1 MAQRTIHYLFGEI
14 ISNEIELEDKERFL
28 LGSIMPDAVRE
39 DDRDKSH
46 FIVRTDRLAYFDFE
60 AYRDKYFQQMCL
72 DDLYLGY
79 YMHLIVDAFYRVFI
93 YRDCFTMPRAR
104 EEVKLLHNDY
114 HILNSY
120 IVKKYNIRNILEKNV
135 VLGNEIIVELAAFG
149 VDKLLEELSNDFVEQ
164 VEGNTVF
171 LTENMVEEFVE
182 IYIPL
187 AIEEIRSIK
196 NGKSILNV
204 KDYVWKKKR

>member
-1 MAQRTIHYLFGEI
+1 
-14 ISNEIELEDKERFL
+14 
-28 LGSIMPDAVRE
+28 
-39 DDRDKSH
+39 
-46 FIVRTDRLAYFDFE
+46 
-60 AYRDKYFQQMCL
+60 MCL

-114 HILNSY
+114 HILNSCV
-120 IVKKYNIRNILEKNV
+120 VKKYNIRNILEKNV
-135 VLGNEIIVELAAFG
+135 VLGNEIIVELAAFDI
-149 VDKLLEELSNDFVEQ
+149 DKLLEELSNDFVEQ